1 MIYPKFLQ
9 PGSQI
14 LVISPSDGNSE
25 PLAESRITMAANKF
39 EKEDILYYREK
50 IFSTVKRVEVQIIE
64 TGRGNS

>member
-39 EKEDILYYREK
+39 EK
-50 IFSTVKRVEVQIIE
+50 KRVFCII
-64 TGRGNS
+64 GKRYFPQ